1 MKQITPETLY
11 DFQFV
16 SNPRFSPDGKHL
28 AFVVQQADKEN
39 NTYKGDLY
47 LLTDAGPMR
56 LTAMG
61 DAKSLTWTPDNTLL
75 FPAARSDEDRR
86 LKEKGEFFTS
96 FYEISPEGGEATHAF
111 TLPCRVL
118 QLRHLEGTRYACL
131 VSYDAVQPTLEAMD
145 EPERA
150 KKLKELSNPLYHTF
164 EDLPFWSNGNGIV
177 AGKRSR
183 LFVYDRADGSLTPV
197 TDMQQ
202 EVACFDCRGGHLL
215 YCAAS
220 HTGLRSLDNG
230 IYLYDCTA
238 RSVRTLLEPG
248 LLRVTNALF
257 WGDSILVLGSDG
269 AKYGRNQ
276 TVVFYRLNPVD
287 GSLSLFADY
296 DRGVGSGVASDAR
309 LGSGQII
316 KALPDKVL
324 FLSIRDHLCHLR
336 ALGADGTVSESLT
349 PDCCIDSFDCA
360 GDRLAYVA
368 FVGDGIAELHVNGEQ
383 KTHFNDWL
391 LRDYSVITPEH
402 HRFTDADGFEI
413 DGWALRPAGFEE
425 GKTYPAILHIHGGPR
440 SLFGELY
447 HHEMQ
452 VWANAGYFVFYC
464 NPRGSDG
471 KGDAFA
477 DVWGHYGTYDYDNL
491 MQFTDVM
498 LKAYPMVDPAR
509 VGVTG
514 GSYGGFMT
522 NWIIG
527 HTNRFCAAVSQRSI
541 ANWISFEH
549 TTDIGYYFNLMQH
562 KANTRQNASY
572 LWDISPLKYAPNC
585 TTPTLFIHS
594 EEDYR
599 CWMPEGLSMFTALKF
614 QGCPAKLCLFHG
626 ENHELSRSGRPNSR
640 MARMREILSWMDQ
653 YCKASV

>member
-215 YCAAS
+215 YCC
-220 HTGLRSLDNG
+220 L
-230 IYLYDCTA
+230 LYT
-238 RSVRTLLEPG
+238 S
-248 LLRVTNALF
+248 
-257 WGDSILVLGSDG
+257 
-269 AKYGRNQ
+269 
-276 TVVFYRLNPVD
+276 
-287 GSLSLFADY
+287 
-296 DRGVGSGVASDAR
+296 
-309 LGSGQII
+309 
-316 KALPDKVL
+316 
-324 FLSIRDHLCHLR
+324 
-336 ALGADGTVSESLT
+336 
-349 PDCCIDSFDCA
+349 
-360 GDRLAYVA
+360 
-368 FVGDGIAELHVNGEQ
+368 
-383 KTHFNDWL
+383 
-391 LRDYSVITPEH
+391 
-402 HRFTDADGFEI
+402 
-413 DGWALRPAGFEE
+413 
-425 GKTYPAILHIHGGPR
+425 
-440 SLFGELY
+440 
-447 HHEMQ
+447 
-452 VWANAGYFVFYC
+452 
-464 NPRGSDG
+464 
-471 KGDAFA
+471 
-477 DVWGHYGTYDYDNL
+477 
-491 MQFTDVM
+491 
-498 LKAYPMVDPAR
+498 
-509 VGVTG
+509 
-514 GSYGGFMT
+514 
-522 NWIIG
+522 
-527 HTNRFCAAVSQRSI
+527 
-541 ANWISFEH
+541 
-549 TTDIGYYFNLMQH
+549 
-562 KANTRQNASY
+562 
-572 LWDISPLKYAPNC
+572 
-585 TTPTLFIHS
+585 
-594 EEDYR
+594 R
-599 CWMPEGLSMFTALKF
+599 C
-614 QGCPAKLCLFHG
+614 
-626 ENHELSRSGRPNSR
+626 
-640 MARMREILSWMDQ
+640 
-653 YCKASV
+653 V

>member
-28 AFVVQQADKEN
+28 AFIVQQADKEN
-39 NTYKGDLY
+39 NAYKGDLY
-47 LLTDAGPMR
+47 LLSDNGPLR

-61 DAKSLTWTPDNTLL
+61 DAKSMAWTPDNTLL
-75 FPAARSDEDRR
+75 FPAVRSD
-86 LKEKGEFFTS
+86 KEKKMQESGEFFTS
-96 FYEISPEGGEATHAF
+96 FYEISPAGGEARHAF

-118 QLRHLEGTRYACL
+118 QLRHLCGTRYVCL
-131 VSYDAVQPTLEAMD
+131 VSYDAVQPALEAME

-150 KKLKELSNPLYHTF
+150 KKLKELSKPLYHTF

-177 AGKRSR
+177 AGKRNR
-183 LFVYDRADGSLTPV
+183 LFVYDRADESFTAV
-197 TDMQQ
+197 TGMEQD
-202 EVACFDCRGGHLL
+202 VTCFDCGEGQLL
-215 YCAAS
+215 YCAVS

-230 IYLYDCTA
+230 IYLYGCATG
-238 RSVRTLLEPG
+238 SVQTLLEPG
-248 LLRVTNALF
+248 MLRVTNALF

-276 TVVFYRLNPVD
+276 TVVFYRLNPAD
-287 GSLSLFADY
+287 GSLSLFADH

-309 LGSGQII
+309 LGGGQII

-324 FLSIRDHLCHLR
+324 FLNIRDHLCHLR
-336 ALGADGTVSESLT
+336 SLDADGIISGNLT
-349 PDCCIDSFDCA
+349 PDICIDSFDCA

-368 FVGDGIAELHVNGEQ
+368 FVGNGIAELYVNGEQ

-413 DGWALRPAGFEE
+413 DGWALKPAGLVE

-527 HTNRFCAAVSQRSI
+527 HTDRFCAAVSQRSI

-549 TTDIGYYFNLMQH
+549 TTDIGYYFNPLQH
-562 KANTRQNASY
+562 KTSTRQNVEY

-599 CWMPEGLSMFTALKF
+599 CWMPEGLSMFTALKLN
-614 QGCPAKLCLFHG
+614 GCEAKLCLFHG

-640 MARMREILSWMDQ
+640 MLRMREILSWMDRH
-653 YCKASV
+653 CKHSS

>member
-368 FVGDGIAELHVNGEQ
+368 FVGDGIAELYINGEQ

>member
-269 AKYGRNQ
+269 ARYGRNQ
-276 TVVFYRLNPVD
+276 TVVFYRLNPAD
-287 GSLSLFADY
+287 GALSLFADY

-360 GDRLAYVA
+360 DDRLAYVA

-425 GKTYPAILHIHGGPR
+425 RKTYPAILHIHGGPR